1 MIYDYMWDYKTL
13 HDHVDSMQDRLRP
26 RRNVRPY
33 LPFIAKVPDKV
44 PELPHFIQS
53 RFMGLEIAHEVMA
66 KWYERLEHFTSY
78 PDVDGNGLVDWI
90 DIPLLERL
98 VCHDI
103 WDVGLIPADVLRSLY
118 VRLPDNAIDDPAQ
131 AETLVK
137 VLMSINKKKGFSL
150 EIEMVQEEVKLN
162 LWVPWIELLRPVV
175 QACDREGGYLH
186 FQWMHPNQEYCE
198 IEFKLADVLRGT
210 SGSDKWRQ
218 EAREYLDSL
227 DDYIHKD
234 EREVSACL
242 ISR

>member
-90 DIPLLERL
+90 TIPLLERL

-150 EIEMVQEEVKLN
+150 EIEFVQEEVKLN
-162 LWVPWIELLRPVV
+162 LWVPWIELLRPVL
-175 QACDREGGYLH
+175 QAYEREGGHLH
-186 FQWMHPNQEYCE
+186 FKWGHPYNRYDD
-198 IEFKLADVLRGT
+198 IEFDLTEVLRDT
-210 SGSDKWRQ
+210 SGSEQWRQ
-218 EAREYLDSL
+218 DAREYLDSL
-227 DDYIHKD
+227 DDYILKEYH
-234 EREVSACL
+234 EVSAYL
-242 ISR
+242 TSR